1 MIFAAGPDAER
12 AVGATIP
19 FVNHRLA
26 LSSATAVAALVASV
40 GLLAGPAAAA
50 PTCKQVAQP
59 KPRAEGG
66 QQAPKKSLDAKKTY
80 DVTFETNCGSFTFR
94 LDVKRAPHI
103 AASIVSLV
111 KAGFFDKTVF
121 HRIVPGFVIQGGD
134 PTAKGAG
141 GPGYSVVDAP
151 PQDLKYTLG
160 LVAMAK
166 TQTEAP
172 GTAGSQFFVV
182 TGKDVGLSPDY
193 GLAGRVTKGLN
204 VVQLIGTFGNAQQKP
219 TRIVAILRAT
229 VKSS

>member
-1 MIFAAGPDAER
+1 M
-12 AVGATIP
+12 
-19 FVNHRLA
+19 
-26 LSSATAVAALVASV
+26 
-40 GLLAGPAAAA
+40 
-50 PTCKQVAQP
+50 
-59 KPRAEGG
+59 
-66 QQAPKKSLDAKKTY
+66 
-80 DVTFETNCGSFTFR
+80 TFETSCGSFTFR
-94 LDVKRAPHI
+94 LDLKRAPHI

-111 KAGFFDKTVF
+111 KAGFYDKTVF

-141 GPGYSVVDAP
+141 GPGYSVVDTP

-172 GTAGSQFFVV
+172 GTSGSQFFVV
-182 TGKDVGLSPDY
+182 TGQDVGLPPDY
-193 GLAGRVTKGLN
+193 GLVGRVTKGLD
-204 VVQLIGTFGNAQQKP
+204 VVQLIGTFGNAKQEP